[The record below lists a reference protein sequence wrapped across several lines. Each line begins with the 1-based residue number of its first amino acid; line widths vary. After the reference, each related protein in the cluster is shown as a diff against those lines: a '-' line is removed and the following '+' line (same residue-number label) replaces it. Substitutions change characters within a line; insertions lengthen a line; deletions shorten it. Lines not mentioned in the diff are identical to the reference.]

1 MGLGLESAAYVS
13 RIMIHRFDFSRNVF
27 IIYIYCITLGAT
39 FLSAAIYLCLARIV
53 VVYGEANSRL
63 KPRTYSLLFLFGDF
77 IALSLQGAGGGM
89 VQVEEVQDIG
99 LRTLIA
105 GLAFQVFSLVAFGV
119 VCIDFSL
126 RVHRHPERRNP
137 QFHELISS
145 RRWTGFLL
153 GKSNHSSLRF
163 MLADFV
169 LQVKTDC
176 Q

>member
-1 MGLGLESAAYVS
+1 MGLGLESAAYVA

-53 VVYGEANSRL
+53 VVYGEGYSRL

-99 LRTLIA
+99 LRVLIA
-105 GLAFQVFSLVAFGV
+105 GLGFQVGSLVTFGLM
-119 VCIDFSL
+119 CIDFSW
-126 RVHRHPERRNP
+126 RVHRGKGEHNP
-137 QFHELISS
+137 LFHDLVSS

-153 GKSNHSSLRF
+153 GRLRILSS
-163 MLADFV
+163 MP
-169 LQVKTDC
+169 
-176 Q
+176 